1 MVHKLFPAVFELWA
15 FHDSHGNP
23 ICLQTLQTPLITPD
37 PVEVQAGGKELQA
50 QVVPIAD
57 EINQLLGTV
66 VTRAPGDIADDSV
79 ALVLVQIQGI
89 DLVNK
94 TNFCMSLFL
103 VLEAAFVKNGVIGPL
118 HLVAQVGL
126 PQIVGRRDPGLVAK
140 LLFEYIFF

>member
-1 MVHKLFPAVFELWA
+1 M
-15 FHDSHGNP
+15 
-23 ICLQTLQTPLITPD
+23 
-37 PVEVQAGGKELQA
+37 
-50 QVVPIAD
+50 VPIAD

-103 VLEAAFVKNGVIGPL
+103 NRVPDRKKEESVRRQRPRVP
-118 HLVAQVGL
+118 LVAQGVKN
-126 PQIVGRRDPGLVAK
+126 PT
-140 LLFEYIFF
+140 

>member
-103 VLEAAFVKNGVIGPL
+103 NRVPDRKKEESVRRQRPRVP
-118 HLVAQVGL
+118 LVAQGVKN
-126 PQIVGRRDPGLVAK
+126 PT
-140 LLFEYIFF
+140 